1 MKKIYK
7 SKRFWGAIIAV
18 TFLFVSFYDVNPKEL
33 IRTLGRIDL
42 KFLLLAIFFEFMIP
56 LTKSLRWKFILD
68 PVKKIPVR
76 EIFSLYCLGWMVNV
90 ILPALT
96 GQVARSF
103 MLSKKQNL
111 AKASS
116 FASIALEVVFDGLS
130 LLLLMVVVSYMFA
143 FPSWLIRGEYTLAI
157 SVSLGLAF
165 LYFLTHNQKLFS
177 KLKDKFPHKVTE
189 KIDQISHSFSQ
200 GLQMLKSS
208 KHIVLVTLFS
218 ILSWLFQIAVVTLLL
233 LAFNFKIPVWSAVV
247 IIIINALMMMF
258 PLTPGN
264 IGTFQVA
271 TILGLSFFDVHKTEA
286 LSFGLV
292 LHSLDILPYLF
303 LGSLFL
309 YLRKL

>member
-18 TFLFVSFYDVNPKEL
+18 TFLLVSFYDVNLNEL
-33 IRTLGRIDL
+33 IKTLGRIDL
-42 KFLLLAIFFEFMIP
+42 KFLLLALFFEFMIP

-177 KLKDKFPHKVTE
+177 KLKVKFPHKVTE

-292 LHSLDILPYLF
+292 LHSLDILPFLF

>member
-18 TFLFVSFYDVNPKEL
+18 TFLFVSFYDVNLNEL
-33 IRTLGRIDL
+33 IKTLGRIDL
-42 KFLLLAIFFEFMIP
+42 KFLLLALFFEFMIP
-56 LTKSLRWKFILD
+56 VAKSLRWKFILD

-177 KLKDKFPHKVTE
+177 KLKVKFPHKVTE

-218 ILSWLFQIAVVTLLL
+218 ILSWLSQIAVVTLLL

-292 LHSLDILPYLF
+292 LHSLDILPFLF

-309 YLRKL
+309 YLRKF

>member
-7 SKRFWGAIIAV
+7 SKRFWGVLIALA
-18 TFLFVSFYDVNPKEL
+18 FLFFSFYDVNLKEL
-33 IRTLGRIDL
+33 LQTLGKMKL
-42 KFLLLAIFFEFMIP
+42 KYLLLALFFEFMIP
-56 LTKSLRWKFILD
+56 VSKSLRWKFILD

-76 EIFSLYCLGWMVNV
+76 EIFPLYCLGWMVNV

-103 MLSKKQNL
+103 MLSRKQNL
-111 AKASS
+111 AKGSS

-130 LLLLMVVVSYMFA
+130 LLLLMIVVSYMFA
-143 FPSWLIRGEYTLAI
+143 FPSWLIRGEYSLAI
-157 SVSLGLAF
+157 GVSFGLAF

-177 KLKDKFPHKVTE
+177 KLKEKFPHKITE
-189 KIDQISHSFSQ
+189 KVDQISHSFSL

-208 KHIVLVTLFS
+208 RHIVLVTLFS
-218 ILSWLFQIAVVTLLL
+218 FLSWFSQIAVVTLLL
-233 LAFNFKIPVWSAVV
+233 LAFNFKIPVWSAIVV
-247 IIIINALMMMF
+247 IVINALMMMF

-303 LGSLFL
+303 LGMLFL
-309 YLRKL
+309 YLKKL

>member
-18 TFLFVSFYDVNPKEL
+18 TFLLVSFYDVNLNEL
-33 IRTLGRIDL
+33 IKTLGRIDL
-42 KFLLLAIFFEFMIP
+42 KFLLLALFFEFMIP

-130 LLLLMVVVSYMFA
+130 LLLLMIVVSYMFA

-218 ILSWLFQIAVVTLLL
+218 ILSWLSQIAVVTFLL
-233 LAFNFKIPVWSAVV
+233 LAFDFKIPAWSAVV

-271 TILGLSFFDVHKTEA
+271 TILGLSFFNVHKTEA

>member
-7 SKRFWGAIIAV
+7 SKRFWGAIIAI
-18 TFLFVSFYDVNPKEL
+18 TFLFVSFYDVNINEL
-33 IRTLGRIDL
+33 IKTLGRIDL

-56 LTKSLRWKFILD
+56 LSKSLRWKFILD

-103 MLSKKQNL
+103 MLSRKQNL

-130 LLLLMVVVSYMFA
+130 LLLLMIVVSYMFA

-218 ILSWLFQIAVVTLLL
+218 ILSWLSQIAVVTLLL

-271 TILGLSFFDVHKTEA
+271 TILGLSFFNVHKTEA

>member
-1 MKKIYK
+1 
-7 SKRFWGAIIAV
+7 
-18 TFLFVSFYDVNPKEL
+18 
-33 IRTLGRIDL
+33 
-42 KFLLLAIFFEFMIP
+42 
-56 LTKSLRWKFILD
+56 
-68 PVKKIPVR
+68 
-76 EIFSLYCLGWMVNV
+76 LGWMVNV

-177 KLKDKFPHKVTE
+177 KLKVKFPHKVTE

-292 LHSLDILPYLF
+292 LHSLDILPFLF
-303 LGSLFL
+303 LGNLFL
-309 YLRKL
+309 YLRKF

>member
-7 SKRFWGAIIAV
+7 SKRFWGTIIAV
-18 TFLFVSFYDVNPKEL
+18 TFLFVSFYDVNPNEL
-33 IRTLGRIDL
+33 IETLSRIDL

-130 LLLLMVVVSYMFA
+130 LLLLMIVVSYMFA

-157 SVSLGLAF
+157 SVSLALAF

-218 ILSWLFQIAVVTLLL
+218 ILSWLSQIAVVTLLL

-271 TILGLSFFDVHKTEA
+271 TILGLSFFNVHKTEA

-303 LGSLFL
+303 LGTLFL
-309 YLRKL
+309 YSRKL

>member
-130 LLLLMVVVSYMFA
+130 LLILMIVVSYMFA

-218 ILSWLFQIAVVTLLL
+218 ILSWLSQIAVVTLLL

-271 TILGLSFFDVHKTEA
+271 TILGLSFFNVHKTEA

>member
-18 TFLFVSFYDVNPKEL
+18 TFLLVSFYDVNLNEL
-33 IRTLGRIDL
+33 IKTLGRIDL
-42 KFLLLAIFFEFMIP
+42 KFLLLALFFEFMIP
-56 LTKSLRWKFILD
+56 LAKSLRWKFILD

-130 LLLLMVVVSYMFA
+130 LLLLMIVVSYMFA

-218 ILSWLFQIAVVTLLL
+218 ILSWLSQIAVVTFLL
-233 LAFNFKIPVWSAVV
+233 LAFDFKIPAWSAVV

-271 TILGLSFFDVHKTEA
+271 TILGLSFFNVHKTEA